1 MSRYLQ
7 RCDRGCLITLP
18 GSVVPWTRQQNFHEK
33 KQLCLFTPTETSLAK
48 GPAQGALLMLCALG
62 HTQAPASQPPTPT
75 RHHTTPPPPPCQLP
89 VCSINHRVTQ
99 IGRSAYSSRGEKSP
113 TNVHFHGNQ
122 TQRKGR
128 RNETCCLVFISVT
141 AVFTPPPFLL
151 VCALLDQS
159 AFVLFFLV
167 GFSEC
172 NLFSLEKMIYLE
184 CLSL

>member
-1 MSRYLQ
+1 MPFYTHRDVAGQ
-7 RCDRGCLITLP
+7 RACP
-18 GSVVPWTRQQNFHEK
+18 GRPSDALSPRAHTGTGQ
-33 KQLCLFTPTETSLAK
+33 
-48 GPAQGALLMLCALG
+48 PAP
-62 HTQAPASQPPTPT
+62 HTHASPHNPSPILPAS
-75 RHHTTPPPPPCQLP
+75 
-89 VCSINHRVTQ
+89 SINHCVMQ
-99 IGRSAYSSRGEKSP
+99 IGNSACGSRGEKSP

-167 GFSEC
+167 GFSEF
-172 NLFSLEKMIYLE
+172 NLFSLETMIYLE